1 MLKTKAIKNGKLNQ
15 RYTQLTNPVHQ
26 KKERIA
32 NEKKVSEINV
42 NYPKASTFQT

>member
-1 MLKTKAIKNGKLNQ
+1 MTYKS
-15 RYTQLTNPVHQ
+15 YSP